1 MPESLSFPWPAQ
13 HRAALSLVV
22 VVDGRGDSGEIIG
35 ADYTATG
42 LQRMIQTFADLDV
55 ATTFAFAS
63 AALSSIPQLARS
75 TLDLGHELAIL
86 EPIGGDH
93 ERLWSHISDLAPEG
107 LVRDTLSTT
116 PGSLNGSF
124 AWRITGIGGDFPIRA
139 AESGDGVVIPVS
151 PYWRD
156 DVWLDPQRPLPPS
169 SLLEAWSLGL
179 ASMRTIG
186 GMMTVVLHPHIAGRP
201 GFIEQVVRF
210 LDEAIESGDVWLAT
224 AGQVA
229 AWARKLDSESSL

>member
-1 MPESLSFPWPAQ
+1 MPETLRCPWPAQ
-13 HRAALSLVV
+13 HRAALSLVI
-22 VVDGRGDSGEIIG
+22 VVDGLGNSGEIIG

-55 ATTFAFAS
+55 ASTFAFAS
-63 AALSSIPQLARS
+63 AVLSSIPQLARS
-75 TLDLGHELAIL
+75 TLDLGHELAVL
-86 EPIGGDH
+86 EPIGDEH

-107 LVRDTLSTT
+107 LVRDTLSAT
-116 PGSLNGSF
+116 PSTLGGSY
-124 AWRITGIGGDFPIRA
+124 AWRITGMGGDFPIRA
-139 AESGDGVVIPVS
+139 AESGEGVVIPVS

-156 DVWLDPQRPLPPS
+156 DVWLSPQRPLPPS

-229 AWARKLDSESSL
+229 AWARKLDSESSH